1 MEFLIYTISFQGDAE
16 HAKELKRPVPSFL
29 NSTKPLR
36 TMGVSLGNKGQQWS
50 LRDDIEE
57 NIR

>member
-16 HAKELKRPVPSFL
+16 HARELKRPVPSFS

-50 LRDDIEE
+50 LRDDTVE
-57 NIR
+57 NI